1 MSDVNSPDADRQAHY
16 ENEAGKTAVESE
28 AVKPAATTEATNT
41 AAPAAA
47 KPKASSPAKPK
58 PAPPA
63 SADEDRLSHYEALAS
78 KPAKAKK
85 KSRKK
90 KKGKKGAKAA
100 VITAASFASL
110 PFLER
115 AMKLATTDV
124 PISESDMKSLRKEA
138 DEFSEGKSDDDA
150 ELKSLNEHLETLR
163 GRRTRQLENRD
174 KSVEIIEQSLNELDT
189 AVTDGN
195 LKDAQSL
202 EQKIISRFERV
213 KIDLSSD
220 KISALR
226 TRIDSFKPRLREL
239 RDWRNWSTGQ
249 AREKLIAEIELLAN
263 SKQQPPQIAA
273 EIRRARETWQGWD
286 KGGDSAPRE
295 LWERFDE
302 SCTRAYEPCKAW
314 FENQSAERAVNL
326 ERREAVCVKAEKL
339 AADTDWDN
347 PDWRETDKAF
357 RNVLGEWRKAGPVD
371 RKKRKSIDQR
381 FDAAL
386 AGIKEPLDVER
397 KRCLKMREDLIVKV
411 KELANEEDN
420 RKAVDQVRE
429 AQTAW
434 RPTVLAHHRVER
446 KLWAEFKTACDAI
459 YDRRRESFKARDASY
474 AANLEAKDEVIKRI
488 EALAEGDE
496 EAILNSSATLNKMRS
511 EYAEAGY
518 VDRKQMSRV
527 EKRFK
532 DAVKKV
538 EKRVSGVKRQQ
549 QQAQQRQLDQMASL
563 CASAEAIAAGG
574 SGDIATIKADWQK
587 SELPDSKI
595 AKALTKRFELA
606 SKAAEGDGAASKEL
620 EGAFSKNQTERERL
634 CLELEIRA
642 EIDSPGEFAAER
654 MQMQVDRLAAAMGK
668 SKSQSKSGA
677 KDTDNIAT
685 LKTDALLERWW
696 STGPVAPDASQ
707 TLQTRFDA
715 IKQALDKRS

>member
-1 MSDVNSPDADRQAHY
+1 MSEVNSPDAERLAHY
-16 ENEAGKTAVESE
+16 ESEAGKSAH
-28 AVKPAATTEATNT
+28 
-41 AAPAAA
+41 AAPATSTPAA
-47 KPKASSPAKPK
+47 R
-58 PAPPA
+58 PAPRPKPA
-63 SADEDRLSHYEALAS
+63 SADEDRLAHYERLAS
-78 KPAKAKK
+78 KPGKSRK
-85 KSRKK
+85 KSKKK

-100 VITAASFASL
+100 VITAATFAGL
-110 PFLER
+110 PLVER
-115 AMKLATTDV
+115 AMKLATNDV

-138 DEFSEGKSDDDA
+138 EAFTEGKPEDDA
-150 ELKSLNEHLETLR
+150 ELKGLNEHLDTLR
-163 GRRTRQLENRD
+163 ARRTKQLENRD
-174 KSVEIIEQSLNELDT
+174 KSVEIIEQSLDELDK

-213 KIDLSSD
+213 KIDLSSE
-220 KISALR
+220 KTTALR

-249 AREKLIAEIELLAN
+249 AREKLIAEVELLAN

-286 KGGDSAPRE
+286 KSGDSAPRE
-295 LWERFDE
+295 LWERFDGA
-302 SCTRAYEPCKAW
+302 CTRAYEPCKAW
-314 FENQSAERAVNL
+314 FENQSAERAGNL
-326 ERREAVCVKAEKL
+326 ERREAVCAKAEKL
-339 AADTDWDN
+339 AAETDWDN
-347 PDWRETDKAF
+347 PDWREIDKAF
-357 RNVLGEWRKAGPVD
+357 RNILGDWRKAGPVD

-381 FDAAL
+381 FDEAL
-386 AGIKEPLDVER
+386 AGIKQPLEVER
-397 KRCLKMREDLIVKV
+397 KRCLKMREGLIEKV
-411 KELANEEDN
+411 KALASEEDN

-446 KLWAEFKTACDAI
+446 KLWAEFKAACDAI

-488 EALAEGDE
+488 EALAEADE
-496 EAILNSSATLNKMRS
+496 EAILGSSATLNKLRS

-532 DAVKKV
+532 DAIKKV

-549 QQAQQRQLDQMASL
+549 QQAEQRQLDQMASI

-574 SGDIATIKADWQK
+574 PGDIAALKSDWEKAE
-587 SELPDSKI
+587 SPDSKV

-606 SKAAEGDGAASKEL
+606 AKAADGDSAAGKQL
-620 EGAFSKNQTERERL
+620 EGAFSRNQKERERL

-654 MQMQVDRLAAAMGK
+654 MQVQVDRLAAAMGK
-668 SKSQSKSGA
+668 SKSKEA
-677 KDTDNIAT
+677 DNIAT

-696 STGPVAPDASQ
+696 STGPVAPSAAPALES
-707 TLQTRFDA
+707 RFDA